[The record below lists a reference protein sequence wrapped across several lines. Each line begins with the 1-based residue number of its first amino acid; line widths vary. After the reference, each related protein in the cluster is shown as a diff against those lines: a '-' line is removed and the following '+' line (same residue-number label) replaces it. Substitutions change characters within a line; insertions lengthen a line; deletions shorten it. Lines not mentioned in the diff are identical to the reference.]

1 MSKGEIS
8 VQTQHIFPVIKK
20 WLYSDKDIFL
30 RELVSNASDA
40 VVKLKH
46 LSAIGEATGIDDDFK
61 ITVTLDREANTITVS
76 DNGIGMSEAEVDK
89 YINQIALSG
98 ALDFIQKYEG
108 EPNEKNADG
117 SRKESAVDGII
128 GHFGLGFYSAF
139 MIADTVEI
147 ITKSYTDAPAVHW
160 SCTDD
165 GEYNLEAGNR
175 EGRGS
180 DIILHVAEGEC
191 EYLNKS
197 KIEEILSKYCSFIPV
212 PLYLDEI
219 KKAEDKKDDIK
230 EDLKPVR
237 INEEDPLWLKAPNQC
252 TEEEYEE
259 FYKKVFFDYKK
270 PLFHIHINADYP
282 LNFKGILYFPK
293 INHEYESIEGQVKLY
308 YNRVF
313 VADNIKEVIPDYL
326 LMLKGVLDCPELP
339 LNVSRSYL
347 QSNTYVKKLSDHI
360 VKKVCDKINSMFNTD
375 RDALE
380 KIYDD
385 IMPFIEYAC
394 MRDQK
399 FYDRVKN
406 SLLYKTVDGDWVT
419 LNEYLTTADIAEEK
433 KDDKEEVKKV
443 FYASDVTRQAVY
455 VNMFKAADK
464 KIIIL
469 DKLMDNQ
476 FISML
481 ENTEKNVKFMRI
493 DANTDAIKETDG
505 EPKSSEDLE
514 KLFREISGND
524 KLTVS
529 LVALK
534 DKKIPAIMNIS
545 EESRRFNEMMK
556 FYSMY
561 SPDGT
566 GAKSLQEE
574 ATLVLNSA
582 NGLIERLSKQDGFA
596 SDVSASVAKQIYT
609 LALLGQRQLTAD
621 ELSDFL
627 DNSIGLLE
635 KI

>member
-20 WLYSDKDIFL
+20 WLYSDKDIFM

-61 ITVTLDREANTITVS
+61 ITVILDKDANTITVS
-76 DNGIGMSEAEVDK
+76 DNGIGMSEDEVDK

-108 EPNEKNADG
+108 KSEEKNADG
-117 SRKESAVDGII
+117 SRRESAVDGII

-147 ITKSYTDAPAVHW
+147 ITKSYLDSPAVHW
-160 SCTDD
+160 VCSDD
-165 GEYNLEAGNR
+165 GEYNLEAGER
-175 EGRGS
+175 SGRGS
-180 DIILHVAEGEC
+180 DIILHVAEGER

-212 PLYLDEI
+212 PLFLDEV
-219 KKAEDKKDDIK
+219 KKTEEKKEDTK
-230 EDLKPVR
+230 EDLQPVR
-237 INEEDPLWLKAPNQC
+237 INADEPLWLKAPNQC
-252 TEEEYEE
+252 TDEEYEE

-394 MRDQK
+394 MRDSK
-399 FYDRVKN
+399 FYDRVKS

-419 LNEYLTTADIAEEK
+419 LNEYLVTADIDEEK
-433 KDDKEEVKKV
+433 KDGKDEVKKV

-493 DANTDAIKETDG
+493 DANTDAIKDTDG
-505 EPKSSEDLE
+505 EAKTSEDLE
-514 KLFREISGND
+514 KLFKEISGND

-534 DKKIPAIMNIS
+534 DKKIPAVLNIS

-566 GAKSLQEE
+566 GTNPLQEE
-574 ATLVLNSA
+574 STLVLNSSNA
-582 NGLIERLSKQDGFA
+582 LIDRLSKQDGFDT
-596 SDVSASVAKQIYT
+596 DVSKAVAKQIYT

-635 KI
+635 RI

>member
-20 WLYSDKDIFL
+20 WLYSDKDIFM

-61 ITVTLDREANTITVS
+61 ITVILDKDANTITVS
-76 DNGIGMSEAEVDK
+76 DNGIGMSESEVDK

-108 EPNEKNADG
+108 KSEEKNADG
-117 SRKESAVDGII
+117 SRRESAVDGII

-147 ITKSYTDAPAVHW
+147 ITKSYLDAPAVHW
-160 SCTDD
+160 VCSDD
-165 GEYNLEAGNR
+165 GEYNLEAGER
-175 EGRGS
+175 SGRGS
-180 DIILHVAEGEC
+180 DIILHVAEGER

-212 PLYLDEI
+212 PLFLDEV
-219 KKAEDKKDDIK
+219 KKTEEKKEDTK
-230 EDLKPVR
+230 EDLQPVR
-237 INEEDPLWLKAPNQC
+237 INADEPLWLKAPNQC
-252 TEEEYEE
+252 TDEEYEE

-394 MRDQK
+394 MRDSK
-399 FYDRVKN
+399 FYDRVKS

-419 LNEYLTTADIAEEK
+419 LNEYLVTADIDEEK
-433 KDDKEEVKKV
+433 KDGKDEVKKV

-493 DANTDAIKETDG
+493 DANTDAIKDTDG
-505 EPKSSEDLE
+505 EAKTSEDLE
-514 KLFREISGND
+514 KLFKEISGND

-534 DKKIPAIMNIS
+534 DKKIPAVLNIS

-566 GAKSLQEE
+566 GTNPLQEE
-574 ATLVLNSA
+574 STLVLNSSNA
-582 NGLIERLSKQDGFA
+582 LIDRLSKQDGFDT
-596 SDVSASVAKQIYT
+596 DVSKAVAKQIYT

-635 KI
+635 RI